1 MLSKNVDHAV
11 VGHNF
16 FAYFFSHLLL
26 ERKQSVML
34 LDDERFNFGD
44 FYTETM
50 TAFDQVLLKKI
61 GEVYKIDSFINID
74 NYLTKKEHFFFL
86 GKKRVLLGG
95 SFADNLCELMRKFPE
110 FFTASSEQDRGEQ
123 DSVAYENECL
133 DYLRKAA
140 QRIFHDSNW
149 SSKRP
154 FDLTGHETL
163 VKHFRSFNTLL
174 QGQGLEFR
182 QKNELFTLVNMT
194 RGFYQG
200 ILSTRGSDAELFHAF
215 VCLLSPLYELD
226 HERLKNSLKEE
237 FEKRGGE
244 FKKLNLGEFKLQSGA
259 MQSFMLESFEGHIKA
274 KKMSFI
280 GGSIRDLPLTVKVQ
294 GKKFSCLKAKVLYQN
309 VDKDYLN
316 QFFIGQNIL
325 FSSVLKVG
333 TDRPFWFGSF
343 LEDHF
348 EVTFIVAEKSG
359 TKESFFHA
367 PLESLINEDFG
378 FIYPEL
384 EGSLKLYDLTFSH
397 DHLIEDRQFKF
408 SGKLSKL
415 IPDQMLKI
423 FDRPG
428 PHYLDALKNV
438 YYYGPF
444 TNDRLGTFS
453 SLLLLKKIGPKI

>member
-44 FYTETM
+44 FYTETL
-50 TAFDQVLLKKI
+50 TEFDQTLLKKI
-61 GEVYKIDSFINID
+61 GEIYKIESFINIE

-95 SFADNLCELMRKFPE
+95 SFLDNLRELKRKFPE
-110 FFTASSEQDRGEQ
+110 FFNSSHDLESETYEQ
-123 DSVAYENECL
+123 ECL
-133 DYLRKAA
+133 DYLNKAA
-140 QRIFHDSNW
+140 QRIFDDSNW
-149 SSKRP
+149 NSKRP
-154 FDLTGHETL
+154 FDLTSNVAL
-163 VKHFRSFNTLL
+163 VKNFRSLNSLL
-174 QGQGLEFR
+174 QGQSLEFR

-200 ILSTRGSDAELFHAF
+200 ILSTRGTEAELFHAF

-226 HERLKNSLKEE
+226 HERLKNNLKEE

-280 GGSIRDLPLTVKVQ
+280 GGSIRDLPLIIKVP

-316 QFFIGQNIL
+316 KFFIGQNIL

-359 TKESFFHA
+359 TKETFFHG

-384 EGSLKLYDLTFSH
+384 EGSLKLQDLRFSH

-415 IPDQMLKI
+415 IPDRMLKI
-423 FDRPG
+423 FDRAG

-444 TNDRLGTFS
+444 TNDRLGTYS